1 MSKRKNGSD
10 DALRPHYDLNQ
21 LEVVAVGPGWAR
33 RSSRRVPGTVATDRY
48 YSSHLAS
55 AKRLFS
61 SSQIDKDLLTDFFM
75 TFARAEY
82 ALKEAGYLSTR
93 KVPQV
98 QWDKFA
104 LKVGDRLLASNEP
117 AIKQAIRYLVE
128 HPPAK
133 QVVKDKSLIWEPRK
147 WDKRKP
153 DPSFL
158 ILSVTTVR
166 NNLFHGGKKIH
177 GPLAERDF
185 RLLLSCQI
193 YCHSPLPSIATYY
206 ASSKKDRYLKWHEYT
221 KHFL

>member
-1 MSKRKNGSD
+1 MRKKKNDSD
-10 DALRPHYDLNQ
+10 GALRPHYDLNQ
-21 LEVVAVGPGWAR
+21 LEVVAVGPGWGR
-33 RSSRRVPGTVATDRY
+33 RSSRNIRPGTNATQRY
-48 YSSHLAS
+48 YSSRLAS
-55 AKRLFS
+55 ARRLFS

-82 ALKEAGYLSTR
+82 ALKEAGYLSKR

-104 LKVGDRLLASNEP
+104 LKVGDRLLASDEP
-117 AIKQAIRYLVE
+117 AVKQAIRYLVE

-147 WDKRKP
+147 CDKRSP
-153 DPSFL
+153 DPAFL

-166 NNLFHGGKKIH
+166 NNLFHGSKNIH

-185 RLLLSCQI
+185 RLLLSCLNLL
-193 YCHSPLPSIATYY
+193 SY
-206 ASSKKDRYLKWHEYT
+206 ALTLENNVLRSFKGVPVSEVA
-221 KHFL
+221 